1 VTTATATDRV
11 PCAPLAEAFERSD
24 LTAYDVCQRM
34 GWTNVNRRQASTKV
48 RRALGLKQ
56 SKNGSGDWRCR
67 ETMPVELA
75 ARFARVF
82 DVELA
87 EAGL

>member
-1 VTTATATDRV
+1 MTTATATDRV
-11 PCAPLAEAFERSD
+11 PCTPLAAAFLACD
-24 LTAYDVCQRM
+24 LTAYEVCQRM

-48 RRALGLKQ
+48 RRALGLK
-56 SKNGSGDWRCR
+56 KTRNGCGEWRYR
-67 ETMPVELA
+67 ETMPVDLA

-87 EAGL
+87 EVGL